1 SLAPSSVALAMG
13 SVIIHNEIKT
23 KLSDILLLQ
32 SFKKPCKIA
41 CLLEKNQ
48 LVLKEIKRAQ
58 KVKLE

>member
-1 SLAPSSVALAMG
+1 TTLGAREIKK
-13 SVIIHNEIKT
+13 IIHNEIKT

-48 LVLKEIKRAQ
+48 LVLKESKRAQ
-58 KVKLE
+58 KVKENDC